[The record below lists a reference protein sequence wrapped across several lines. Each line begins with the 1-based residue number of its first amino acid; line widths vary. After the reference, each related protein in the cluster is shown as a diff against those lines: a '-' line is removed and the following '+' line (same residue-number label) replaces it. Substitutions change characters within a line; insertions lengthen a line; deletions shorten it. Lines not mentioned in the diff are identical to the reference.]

1 MVSPIFFF
9 LLFFSLKIDTGE
21 KEKRFNG
28 MEDGQCF
35 YLNKSEHRR
44 QRENVQVGQHWSNI
58 RKSNGGMF
66 TIVLLTNHVADI
78 YIHVYMCVYIGIYT
92 HIHTTWHI

>member
-1 MVSPIFFF
+1 
-9 LLFFSLKIDTGE
+9 
-21 KEKRFNG
+21 